1 MKIRVIIKRHYG
13 NVEVEGDTLDEIVEG
28 LATFPEWLAVID
40 RLIETPDEN
49 LEATNL
55 LDSIIEVTTEGPQL
69 IVPKDKIS
77 SKEAI
82 SLILY
87 AQDKESL
94 EPKVVGRLLTLSG
107 HGSTGYGS
115 RLSEMRREGTII
127 REGNGYRLS
136 SLGRKSVEKLATRL
150 KEVLR

>member
-1 MKIRVIIKRHYG
+1 MKVRVIIKRPYG
-13 NVEVEGDTLDEIVEG
+13 NVEVEGDTLDEVVEG

-40 RLIETPDEN
+40 RLIETPGED

-55 LDSIIEVTTEGPQL
+55 LDRVIEVTADGPQI
-69 IVPKDKIS
+69 IVPKDQIS

-82 SLILY
+82 GLLLY
-87 AQDKESL
+87 AQDQEAL
-94 EPKVVGRLLTLSG
+94 EPKVIGRLLTLSG
-107 HGSTGYGS
+107 HGTTGYGS

-136 SLGRKSVEKLATRL
+136 SLGRKAVEELAARL
-150 KEVLR
+150 QEALR